1 MNNGFLQFYKQRL
14 KKRIMSI
21 QNWVTWIITLFIY
34 LFAFKKAGIISSLD
48 YAYKIWILL
57 ISFFLVNLIVAFVAW
72 LIKNNKVNKG
82 SK

>member
-14 KKRIMSI
+14 KKCIMSI

-34 LFAFKKAGIISSLD
+34 LFAFKKAGITSSLD
-48 YAYKIWILL
+48 YAYKIGILL
-57 ISFFLVNLIVAFVAW
+57 ISFFLANLIVAFVAW

-82 SK
+82 DK